1 MHANTSSAPATSCR
15 AKNLSLRMHLAH
27 GKFDINIGKGE
38 GSRKDK
44 KQERSTTSE
53 SSSCGKVSSWW
64 MALAFFQRGNSHI
77 LLKAVLWL
85 CRMEFWNTA
94 QQRAPL
100 ITETHLR
107 AHPSYFQTEA
117 SADGSGKVGVRGN
130 SLCHDEV
137 IPCLLSLDSR
147 AHANSIIH
155 RLLVLKG
162 AVGNYFITFS

>member
-1 MHANTSSAPATSCR
+1 MHADTSSAPATSRR
-15 AKNLSLRMHLAH
+15 AKDLSQRMHLAY

-53 SSSCGKVSSWW
+53 SSFCGKVSSWW
-64 MALAFFQRGNSHI
+64 MALALFQRGNSHI

-85 CRMEFWNTA
+85 YRMEFWNTA

-107 AHPSYFQTEA
+107 APSVILSNRSVGRWKWE
-117 SADGSGKVGVRGN
+117 SGGEGEF
-130 SLCHDEV
+130 SL
-137 IPCLLSLDSR
+137 PWWSRSLSPQPW
-147 AHANSIIH
+147 
-155 RLLVLKG
+155 LKG
-162 AVGNYFITFS
+162 SCQFYNP